1 MRTLT
6 LAGCGPLFR
15 SRDPRTV
22 LREEQRTMRTR
33 VFVVPLFAANLPRRF
48 DLQRLLSL
56 LFPSSLFFFPSL
68 SHPDAT
74 FFSRKTRSRQL
85 LALLMAVH

>member
-1 MRTLT
+1 
-6 LAGCGPLFR
+6 
-15 SRDPRTV
+15 
-22 LREEQRTMRTR
+22 MRTR

-56 LFPSSLFFFPSL
+56 LFPSSLFFPSL